1 MPNSEY
7 IIHGTNTVNLLDILK
22 EGYIDNTPPKKNI
35 MMLTDN
41 SSNQIFTQLIYKDI
55 PNEKIERPI
64 WFNCAIILDNQI
76 LKDYPFYA
84 TPIGGFT
91 EKFENGKNNEET
103 LVYGEGNLSTMPNLT
118 KLKNWISK
126 RLLIKNVF
134 KGLNFI
140 YSHEILFNK
149 KIPLDKYCKC
159 IIVFGANTSLK
170 DKKNLLY
177 LAKKLNIPL
186 KIYSD
191 KKRQFNG
198 LNNFI
203 NMIEKNIK
211 NKK

>member
-41 SSNQIFTQLIYKDI
+41 SPNQIFTQLIYKDI

-118 KLKNWISK
+118 KLKKWISK

-170 DKKNLLY
+170 DKQNLLD
-177 LAKKLNIPL
+177 LAKKINIPL

-211 NKK
+211 

>member
-41 SSNQIFTQLIYKDI
+41 SPNQIFTQLIYKDI

-118 KLKNWISK
+118 KLKKWISK

-159 IIVFGANTSLK
+159 IIVFGANTSPK
-170 DKKNLLY
+170 DKQNLLE

-211 NKK
+211 

>member
-41 SSNQIFTQLIYKDI
+41 SPNQIFTQLIYKDI

-118 KLKNWISK
+118 KLKKWISK

-149 KIPLDKYCKC
+149 KIPLEKYCKC
-159 IIVFGANTSLK
+159 IIVFGANTSPK
-170 DKKNLLY
+170 DKQNLLD
-177 LAKKLNIPL
+177 LAKKINIPL

-211 NKK
+211 